1 MKIRRH
7 SKNYNFYGDTETG
20 VTMRWGSSINTN
32 PEYAPWPELADISIS
47 NHCTKGCEFCYKGST
62 ENNSFM
68 LLDEYDY
75 VLSSLNSKR
84 WGNVFQVALGG
95 GEPLE
100 HPSFIEIIEKT
111 NKKGIIANFTTNG
124 IHLDKTTVKYI
135 KDKVGAA
142 AISVAAINELKL
154 DKIKLLTEEGIK
166 ANIHFILD
174 NTSIY
179 EAIDILKGNYNDLL
193 KNVNGIIFLTYK
205 PKGRASMNKCLN
217 IDEKLEEFTALTEK
231 SMCTARIG
239 FDACFVPVL
248 MKYTDVNVDY
258 IDSCECGFFSVY
270 IDEELNVTPCSFA
283 NNQKFSYNLK
293 KYTMETIWQQKYE
306 NYRKEILKNTCIS
319 HCKNKIHCRGKCIYY
334 DKLSFCYKGP
344 ETEKQILEV
353 Y

>member
-1 MKIRRH
+1 MKVRRH

-47 NHCTKGCEFCYKGST
+47 NHCTKGCEFCYKEST

-68 LLDEYDY
+68 LLDEYTY

-100 HPSFIEIIEKT
+100 HPSFIEIIKET
-111 NKKGIIANFTTNG
+111 NKKGIVANFTTNG

-135 KDKVGAA
+135 KDKVGAV
-142 AISVAAINELKL
+142 AISVATVNELNL
-154 DKIKLLTEEGIK
+154 DKIKLLTDEGIK

-174 NTSIY
+174 NRSIY
-179 EAIDILKGNYNDLL
+179 EAIDILKGNYNDLF
-193 KNVNGIIFLTYK
+193 KNINGIIFLTYK
-205 PKGRASMNKCLN
+205 PKGRASIDKCLN
-217 IDEKLEEFTALTEK
+217 MDEKFKEFTALTENN
-231 SMCTARIG
+231 MCTARIG

-270 IDEELNVTPCSFA
+270 IDEKLNVTPCSFA

-293 KYTMETIWQQKYE
+293 EYTMETIWQQKYE
-306 NYRKEILKNTCIS
+306 NYRKEILKNTCIN